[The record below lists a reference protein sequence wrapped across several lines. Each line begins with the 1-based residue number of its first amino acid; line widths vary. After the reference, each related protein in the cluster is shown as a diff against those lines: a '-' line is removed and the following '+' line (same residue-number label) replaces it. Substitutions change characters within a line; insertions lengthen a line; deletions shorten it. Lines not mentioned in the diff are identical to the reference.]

1 MIAVTTEST
10 ADILPLQLGYSG
22 IHLLPVPL
30 GHQGQ
35 VYSERELPPDQLV
48 NLIRTT
54 GEPARTLAIDDE
66 VVARTFE
73 AALQGSKSGRLV
85 HVASGSRF
93 TPHFEVAARVAGQ
106 FGVRVQVI
114 DGGTVSYALGVQ
126 ALHAAHLADQG
137 ASAEAIA
144 AALSELRQR
153 TLLQFAVESLDFL
166 RFNGRI
172 GPVAAL
178 VGNWLDLRP
187 LLAVEAGNIV
197 NKARVRGESAMLR
210 SLLSV
215 THKFQTACQE
225 PLRLYSSYT
234 VGGQE
239 AAQDLQARLRANY
252 PDSPTQLHQ
261 LGSGLT
267 ANVGSGMVA
276 VLAFPRRF
284 GLGHA

>member
-1 MIAVTTEST
+1 MIVVTTEST
-10 ADILPLQLGYSG
+10 ADIEPVQLSYSG
-22 IHLLPVPL
+22 VRLLPVPL
-30 GHQGQ
+30 GHQDQ
-35 VYSERELPPDQLV
+35 TYFERDLPPEQLV
-48 NLIRTT
+48 GLIRAT
-54 GEPARTLAIDDE
+54 GAPARTLAVPDD
-66 VVARTFE
+66 VVAQLFE
-73 AALQGSKSGRLV
+73 DVLGQTGMTQIV
-85 HVASGSRF
+85 HVASGSGF
-93 TPHFEVAARVAGQ
+93 TPDYEVASRVARE
-106 FGVRVQVI
+106 FGGRVQVL

-137 ASAEAIA
+137 AGAEAIA